1 MGSKLRG
8 SWLSGERHALVREM
22 AAEAK
27 GVVQSCR
34 EGGSRRIRNGLKVK
48 AQEKRVRQRKTQKK
62 AARRTGLGREE
73 RTGNSAGLLRSP
85 HVPNPSPSEHSPG
98 AVSPRKHPS
107 PLLPGVSGASRSPL
121 GRNGGWRECGGPLGF
136 FRETRADRCPNAGR
150 LSRRTEW

>member
-1 MGSKLRG
+1 
-8 SWLSGERHALVREM
+8 M

-85 HVPNPSPSEHSPG
+85 HVPDPSPSEHSPG

-107 PLLPGVSGASRSPL
+107 PLLPGVSGASAHWAGTGSGESAGDRSASSVRPGQTAVQTL
-121 GRNGGWRECGGPLGF
+121 VASAVGRSGNDHAGWQL
-136 FRETRADRCPNAGR
+136 
-150 LSRRTEW
+150 L